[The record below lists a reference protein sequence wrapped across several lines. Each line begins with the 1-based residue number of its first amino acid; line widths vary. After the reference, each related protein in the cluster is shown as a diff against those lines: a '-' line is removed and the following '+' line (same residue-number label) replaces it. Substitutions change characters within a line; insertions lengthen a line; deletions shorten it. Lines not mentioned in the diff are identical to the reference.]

1 MSPMEDMKFT
11 IKCASFSSSGG
22 VFTVTNDDV
31 PLASLV
37 KDPFV
42 MTDGSTTLKVK
53 HADHG
58 MIATGNNVTFAGA
71 KSPATTVLNGA
82 ISATATGITL
92 SDGASFNDTSG
103 IYANSSGTWYIK
115 IDDEIMTYT
124 SISTNSITGA
134 TRGVGGTT
142 AVAHTDGAAVELYM
156 AHKVPFTEINKTHN
170 AVGNA
175 EIDSYT
181 VSLTTTPVVSRYA
194 SASADSTIQSSI
206 GGSSV
211 TATENAMMD
220 MMSTIMGIMELPGT
234 SLTAKALVVR
244 ATSPSGSQTSFE
256 NTRDDELVPTISFPL
271 NDNYK
276 FDVPYMVCSAIN
288 ESQEL
293 SGLRSLELQITME
306 TDSSASSP
314 VIDLKRMSMIAVSNR
329 LNEITSS
336 ADVYPTT
343 GFVGSERA
351 EGDENAAIYLTKQVT
366 LDNLATGIKVV
377 FAAHRPASSDIKV
390 MYRILPI
397 DESED
402 FDNLGYTY
410 FNTTGGPDASVS
422 SSASINDFQEYQYT
436 AGVSDDGVGDPLP
449 EFIALQIKIV
459 MTGTNTAEPPR
470 LKALRVI
477 ALGT

>member
-1 MSPMEDMKFT
+1 M
-11 IKCASFSSSGG
+11 
-22 VFTVTNDDV
+22 
-31 PLASLV
+31 
-37 KDPFV
+37 
-42 MTDGSTTLKVK
+42 
-53 HADHG
+53 
-58 MIATGNNVTFAGA
+58 
-71 KSPATTVLNGA
+71 
-82 ISATATGITL
+82 
-92 SDGASFNDTSG
+92 
-103 IYANSSGTWYIK
+103 ANQ
-115 IDDEIMTYT
+115 
-124 SISTNSITGA
+124 
-134 TRGVGGTT
+134 
-142 AVAHTDGAAVELYM
+142 
-156 AHKVPFTEINKTHN
+156 VPFTEINKTHN

-410 FNTTGGPDASVS
+410 FNTTGGPDANVA
-422 SSASINDFQEYQYT
+422 SSAGINDFQEYQYT
-436 AGVSDDGVGDPLP
+436 AGVSDDGVGDPLA

>member
-1 MSPMEDMKFT
+1 
-11 IKCASFSSSGG
+11 
-22 VFTVTNDDV
+22 
-31 PLASLV
+31 
-37 KDPFV
+37 
-42 MTDGSTTLKVK
+42 
-53 HADHG
+53 
-58 MIATGNNVTFAGA
+58 MIAVGNNVTITGA

-134 TRGVGGTT
+134 TRGAGGTT
-142 AVAHTDGAAVELYM
+142 AAAHTDGAAVELYM

-170 AVGNA
+170 AVGNT

-181 VSLTTTPVVSRYA
+181 VSLTTTPIV
-194 SASADSTIQSSI
+194 DSSGTAQSSI
-206 GGSSV
+206 GGPSV
-211 TATENAMMD
+211 IATENAMMD
-220 MMSTIMGIMELPGT
+220 MMSTIMGIMELPNT
-234 SLTAKALVVR
+234 SLVGKALVVR

-256 NTRDDELVPTISFPL
+256 NTRDDELVPQISFPL

-276 FDVPYMVCSAIN
+276 FDVPYMICSSIN
-288 ESQEL
+288 ETEEL

-306 TDSSASSP
+306 TNSPNISP
-314 VIDLKRMSMIAVSNR
+314 VIDTGRMSMVAVSNR

-377 FAAHRPASSDIKV
+377 FASHRPASSDVKV
-390 MYRILPI
+390 MYRILQI

-410 FNTTGGPDASVS
+410 FNTDGSPDASVG

-436 AGVSDDGVGDPLP
+436 AGVSDDGVGDSLA